1 MTTTI
6 RFHQYGGPDVL
17 EVEDEQVGAPA
28 AGQVRLRHEAIG
40 VNFIDTL
47 FRQGVVPVSLPS
59 VPGVEGAGVVEAVG
73 PGVSGFAVGDRV
85 AYFLAPGSYA
95 AVRLINADSLLKVP
109 DDLSSEQVVTVLTK
123 GLTAWAGLNG
133 FHQLKAGETVL
144 VQGASS
150 SVGMLISRWAKAL
163 GATVIGTAGSEV
175 KRAALANDIDHVLAS
190 GDADLA
196 AQIRRIVPGGVDVV
210 YEFVGKATFAA
221 SAAAVR
227 DGGKIVTIGAA
238 SGQPVVDQAALAS
251 RGVRIVGGPMA
262 QHAQPAIVQASRAVF
277 EAYRQGVFGSLEATR
292 YPLVQAA
299 RAHEDIASRRKA
311 GAIILI
317 P

>member
-6 RFHQYGGPDVL
+6 RFHQYGAPDVL
-17 EVEDEQVGAPA
+17 QVEDEQVGAPA

-40 VNFIDTL
+40 VNFIDTM
-47 FRQGVVPVSLPS
+47 FRQGVFPVPLPS
-59 VPGVEGAGVVEAVG
+59 VPGVEGAGVIEAVG
-73 PGVSGFAVGDRV
+73 SGVNGFAVGDRV

-95 AVRLINADSLLKVP
+95 AVRLIDADALLKVP
-109 DDLSSEQVVTVLTK
+109 QDLSSEQVVTVLTK
-123 GLTAWAGLNG
+123 GLTAWAGLYG

-163 GATVIGTAGSEV
+163 GAVVIGTAGSEA
-175 KRAALANDIDHVLAS
+175 KRAALAGDIDHVLSS

-196 AQIRRIVPGGVDVV
+196 AQIRRIAPKGVDVV
-210 YEFVGKATFAA
+210 YEFVGKATFSA

-238 SGQPVVDQAALAS
+238 SGQPAIDQAGLAA
-251 RGVRIVGGPMA
+251 RGVRVVGGPMA
-262 QHAQPAIVQASRAVF
+262 QHAQPAIAQASSAVF
-277 EAYRQGVFGSLEATR
+277 DAYRKGVFGSPEVTR
-292 YPLVQAA
+292 YPLAQAA
-299 RAHEDIASRRKA
+299 LAHEDIAARRKS
-311 GAIILI
+311 GTIILI

>member
-6 RFHQYGGPDVL
+6 RFHQYGSPEVL
-17 EVEDEQVGAPA
+17 QVEDDNVGMPGP
-28 AGQVRLRHEAIG
+28 GQVRLRHEAIG
-40 VNFIDTL
+40 VNFIDTA
-47 FRQGVVPVSLPS
+47 FRQGVMPVPLPS
-59 VPGVEGAGVVEAVG
+59 VPGVEGAGIVEAIG
-73 PGVSGFAVGDRV
+73 PDVTDVKVGDRM

-95 AVRLINADSLLKVP
+95 QVRLVDAAALLKVP
-109 DDLSSEQVVTVLTK
+109 DDLSSEQTVTVLTK

-133 FHQLKAGETVL
+133 FHQLKAGEKVL

-150 SVGMLISRWAKAL
+150 SVGTMISRWAKAK
-163 GATVIGTAGSEV
+163 GATVIGTVGSQS
-175 KRAALANDIDHVLAS
+175 KRAALEGTIDRVLLS

-196 AQIRRIVPGGVDVV
+196 AQIRSIAPEGFDVV

-227 DGGKIVTIGAA
+227 DGGTIVTIGAA
-238 SGQPVVDQAALAS
+238 SGAPDIDRAGLAA

-262 QHAQPAIVQASRAVF
+262 QHVQGAVAQATGEVF
-277 EAYRQGVFGSLEATR
+277 DAYRKGVFGTLDVAR
-292 YPLVQAA
+292 YPLVEAA
-299 RAHEDIASRRKA
+299 RAHEDIAARRKS
-311 GAIILI
+311 GAIILV